1 MAHDNEP
8 TVSFGVS
15 KYLMSIEG
23 PSATLGALISML
35 YQDPDLSRKDWS
47 VSHTAANRPSFVKD
61 LRAAGDKRR
70 RIGVAVHT
78 QEAVVR
84 ISTHAN
90 RLKLSHHALTTHADK
105 RD

>member
-1 MAHDNEP
+1 MARDNNP
-8 TVSFGVS
+8 TVAFGVS

-23 PSATLGALISML
+23 PSVTLGVLISML
-35 YQDPDLSRKDWS
+35 YQDPGLPRRDWS
-47 VSHTAANRPSFVKD
+47 VSHTAANRPSFVKE
-61 LRAAGDKRR
+61 LRAAGERRR

-84 ISTHAN
+84 ISTHAS
-90 RLKLSHHALTTHADK
+90 RLRLSHHALTTHADK